1 MGTIKFVHV
10 HVDKYYEFI
19 KGATESEDIVECA
32 TYVNMKEN
40 KIYFVERPKHGGM
53 FKLIHDEMPNWKGQ
67 RNQLKIYDDYA
78 GDAIL
83 SDSCKA
89 INAMGLS

>member
-1 MGTIKFVHV
+1 MSSIKFVHV
-10 HVDKYYEFI
+10 PVDKYFDFI

-40 KIYFVERPKHGGM
+40 KIYFVERPKHGG
-53 FKLIHDEMPNWKGQ
+53 FFELINDEMPNWKGSR
-67 RNQLKIYDDYA
+67 RNLEILDDYA

-83 SDSCKA
+83 EDSCEA
-89 INAMGLS
+89 INTMGLS